1 MLGSSAFIGDWH
13 TNVLS
18 AETLPTYS
26 VRELNNAIGA
36 LLDRG
41 FAPRFVIQATA
52 SRPQVKK
59 GHLWLTLTD
68 GEASI
73 TAVAWASKLKQ
84 LDFVPADG
92 DGVTVIGKL
101 NFWSARASLAVQV
114 LDMRPSLTTVLR
126 RFETVK
132 AQLLEE
138 GVIDPSRRRKLPV
151 YPKRLAVL
159 TSVPSSAL
167 ADMLRTAEERWPLSE
182 LLVVPIP
189 VQGEVSPIICGVLS
203 RLAKQHHQL
212 GLDAI
217 VIARGGGSR
226 EDLMVFDDAEV
237 CRTLATFPVP
247 VVTGLGHE
255 DDLTVADLV
264 ADHRAATPTA
274 AMVTLMPSRE
284 SAQQTIMQ
292 RRSRLSEYKRWRLEQ
307 ANSRLRDRHLLLHAL
322 RPAVTLQRR
331 RNQWQQRQQLLR
343 ALSPQ
348 RWLNRGFAMLNTTN
362 GQPLQSIDD
371 ININEQLQ
379 ILLKD
384 GVIQAVA
391 KTIQANKAS
400 NSQASL

>member
-1 MLGSSAFIGDWH
+1 M
-13 TNVLS
+13 S
-18 AETLPTYS
+18 AESLPTYS
-26 VRELNNAIGA
+26 VRELNNAIGV
-36 LLDRG
+36 LLERG

-59 GHLWLTLTD
+59 GHLWLTLND

-114 LDMRPSLTTVLR
+114 LDIRPSLSTVLR

-138 GVIDPSRRRKLPV
+138 GLIAPSRRRKLPD

-167 ADMLRTAEERWPLSE
+167 ADMLRTAQDRWPLSD

-189 VQGEVSPIICGVLS
+189 VQGEVAPIICRVLS
-203 RLAKQHHQL
+203 RLAELHDQL

-226 EDLMVFDDAEV
+226 EDLIVFDDADV
-237 CRTLATFPVP
+237 CRTLAIFPIP

-274 AMVTLMPSRE
+274 AMVTLMPSKE
-284 SAQQTIMQ
+284 SAQQTIIQ
-292 RRSRLSEYKRWRLEQ
+292 RRTRLSEYKRWRLEQ
-307 ANSRLRDRHLLLHAL
+307 ANSRLKERHVQLHAV
-322 RPAVTLQRR
+322 RPAVALDRR
-331 RNQWQQRQQLLR
+331 RNQWTQRQQLLR

-348 RWLNRGFAMLNTTN
+348 RWLNRGFAMLHTTN
-362 GQPLQSIDD
+362 GQSIQSIDD
-371 ININEQLQ
+371 ISLNEQVQ
-379 ILLKD
+379 IRLKD
-384 GVIQAVA
+384 GVVQAIT
-391 KTIQANKAS
+391 KTIHANEITD
-400 NSQASL
+400 SQASL

>member
-1 MLGSSAFIGDWH
+1 M
-13 TNVLS
+13 S
-18 AETLPTYS
+18 AESLPTYS
-26 VRELNNAIGA
+26 VRELNNAIGV
-36 LLDRG
+36 LLERG

-59 GHLWLTLTD
+59 GHLWLTLSD

-114 LDMRPSLTTVLR
+114 LDIRPSLTTVLR

-138 GVIDPSRRRKLPV
+138 GVIDPSRKRKLPP
-151 YPKRLAVL
+151 YPKRIAVL

-167 ADMLRTAEERWPLSE
+167 ADMLRTAQERWPLSE

-189 VQGEVSPIICGVLS
+189 VQGEVAKVICGVLS
-203 RLAKQHHQL
+203 RLAEQHDQL

-226 EDLMVFDDAEV
+226 EDLMVFDDVDV
-237 CRTLATFPVP
+237 CRMLASFPLP

-274 AMVTLMPSRE
+274 AMVTLMPSKE
-284 SAQQTIMQ
+284 SAQQTIIQ
-292 RRSRLSEYKRWRLEQ
+292 RRTRLSEYKRWRLEKASSQ
-307 ANSRLRDRHLLLHAL
+307 LKDRHLLLRAL
-322 RPAVTLQRR
+322 QPAIALQRR
-331 RNQWQQRQQLLR
+331 RDQWQQRQQLLR

-348 RWLNRGFAMLNTTN
+348 RWLHRGFAMLQTTS
-362 GQPLQSIDD
+362 GQPLQSIHDVSL
-371 ININEQLQ
+371 NEQVQ
-379 ILLKD
+379 IRLKD
-384 GVIQAVA
+384 GVIQAVT
-391 KTIQANKAS
+391 KTIQANKTS

>member
-1 MLGSSAFIGDWH
+1 M
-13 TNVLS
+13 S
-18 AETLPTYS
+18 AESIPTYS
-26 VRELNNAIGA
+26 VRELNNAIGV
-36 LLDRG
+36 LLERG

-59 GHLWLTLTD
+59 GHLWLTLSD

-114 LDMRPSLTTVLR
+114 LDIRPSLTTVLR

-138 GVIDPSRRRKLPV
+138 GIIDPSRRRTLPP
-151 YPKRLAVL
+151 YPKRIAVL

-182 LLVVPIP
+182 LVVVPIP
-189 VQGEVSPIICGVLS
+189 VQGDVAPIICGVLS
-203 RLAKQHHQL
+203 RLAQQHQQL

-217 VIARGGGSR
+217 AIARGGGSR
-226 EDLMVFDDAEV
+226 EDLMVFDDADV
-237 CRTLATFPVP
+237 CRSLATFPLP
-247 VVTGLGHE
+247 VVTGIGHE

-264 ADHRAATPTA
+264 ADHRTATPTA
-274 AMVTLMPSRE
+274 AMVTLMPSKE
-284 SAQQTIMQ
+284 SARQTIIQ
-292 RRSRLSEYKRWRLEQ
+292 RRNRLSESKRWRLEQ
-307 ANSRLRDRHLLLHAL
+307 ASARLKDRQLLLQAL
-322 RPAVTLQRR
+322 RPAVGVQRR
-331 RNQWQQRQQLLR
+331 RDQWQQRQQLLW

-348 RWLNRGFAMLNTTN
+348 RWLNRGFAMLNTTK
-362 GQPLQSIDD
+362 GHPLQSVYD
-371 ININEQLQ
+371 ISPNEQVQ
-379 ILLKD
+379 IRLKD

-391 KTIQANKAS
+391 KTIQADATSDAKAS
-400 NSQASL
+400 L

>member
-1 MLGSSAFIGDWH
+1 M
-13 TNVLS
+13 S
-18 AETLPTYS
+18 AESLPTYS
-26 VRELNNAIGA
+26 VRELNNAIGV
-36 LLDRG
+36 LLERG

-59 GHLWLTLTD
+59 GHLWLTLSD

-114 LDMRPSLTTVLR
+114 LDIRPSLTTVLR

-138 GVIDPSRRRKLPV
+138 GVIDPSRRRKLPA

-167 ADMLRTAEERWPLSE
+167 ADMLRTAKERWPLSD

-189 VQGEVSPIICGVLS
+189 VQGEVAPILCGVLS
-203 RLAKQHHQL
+203 RLAELHNQL

-226 EDLMVFDDAEV
+226 EDLMVFDDADV
-237 CRTLATFPVP
+237 CRTLASFPLP

-274 AMVTLMPSRE
+274 AMVTLMPSKD
-284 SAQQTIMQ
+284 SAQQTIQQ
-292 RRSRLSEYKRWRLEQ
+292 RRTRLSEYKRWRLEQ
-307 ANSRLRDRHLLLHAL
+307 ASSRLKERHLQLHTL
-322 RPAVTLQRR
+322 RPSVSLQRR
-331 RNQWQQRQQLLR
+331 RNQWEQRQQLLL

-348 RWLNRGFAMLNTTN
+348 RWLNRGFAMLHSTN
-362 GQPLQSIDD
+362 GQPIQSIDD
-371 ININEQLQ
+371 ISLNEQVH
-379 ILLKD
+379 IRLKD
-384 GVIQAVA
+384 GLVQAIT
-391 KTIQANKAS
+391 KTIQANEIS
-400 NSQASL
+400 DSQASL

>member
-1 MLGSSAFIGDWH
+1 M
-13 TNVLS
+13 S
-18 AETLPTYS
+18 AESLPTYS
-26 VRELNNAIGA
+26 VRELNNAIGV
-36 LLDRG
+36 LLERG

-59 GHLWLTLTD
+59 GHLWLNLSD

-84 LDFVPADG
+84 LDFVPGDG

-114 LDMRPSLTTVLR
+114 LDIRPSLTTVLR

-138 GVIDPSRRRKLPV
+138 GVIDPSRRRKLPAF
-151 YPKRLAVL
+151 PKRLAVL

-167 ADMLRTAEERWPLSE
+167 ADMLRTAQERWPLSD
-182 LLVVPIP
+182 LLVVAIP
-189 VQGEVSPIICGVLS
+189 VQGEVAPIICGVLN
-203 RLAKQHHQL
+203 RLAELHNQL
-212 GLDAI
+212 ELDAI

-226 EDLMVFDDAEV
+226 EDLMVFDDADL
-237 CRTLATFPVP
+237 CRTLASFPLP

-274 AMVTLMPSRE
+274 AMVTLMPSKE
-284 SAQQTIMQ
+284 SAQQTILQ
-292 RRSRLSEYKRWRLEQ
+292 RRTSLSEYKRWRLEQ
-307 ANSRLRDRHLLLHAL
+307 ASSRLKERHLQLHAV
-322 RPAVTLQRR
+322 RPAVALQRR
-331 RNQWQQRQQLLR
+331 RNQWEQRQQLLL

-348 RWLNRGFAMLNTTN
+348 RWLNRGFAMLHTTN
-362 GQPLQSIDD
+362 GQPIQSIDD
-371 ININEQLQ
+371 ISLNKQVHIR
-379 ILLKD
+379 LKD
-384 GVIQAVA
+384 GVVQAIT
-391 KTIQANKAS
+391 KTIQANEIS
-400 NSQASL
+400 DSQASL

>member
-1 MLGSSAFIGDWH
+1 M
-13 TNVLS
+13 S
-18 AETLPTYS
+18 AESLPTYS
-26 VRELNNAIGA
+26 VRELNNAIGV
-36 LLDRG
+36 LLERG

-59 GHLWLTLTD
+59 GHLWLTLSD

-114 LDMRPSLTTVLR
+114 LDIRPSLSTVLR

-138 GVIDPSRRRKLPV
+138 GLIDSSRRRKLPD

-167 ADMLRTAEERWPLSE
+167 ADMLRTAQDRWPLSD

-189 VQGEVSPIICGVLS
+189 VQGEVAPIICRVLS
-203 RLAKQHHQL
+203 RLAELHDQL
-212 GLDAI
+212 GLNAI

-226 EDLMVFDDAEV
+226 EDLIVFDDADV
-237 CRTLATFPVP
+237 CRTLANFPIP

-274 AMVTLMPSRE
+274 AMVTLMPSKE
-284 SAQQTIMQ
+284 SAQQTIIQ
-292 RRSRLSEYKRWRLEQ
+292 RRTRLSEYKRWRLEQ
-307 ANSRLRDRHLLLHAL
+307 ANSRLKERHVQLNAV
-322 RPAVTLQRR
+322 RPAVALDRR
-331 RNQWQQRQQLLR
+331 RNQWTQRQQLLR

-348 RWLNRGFAMLNTTN
+348 RWLNRGFAMLHTTN
-362 GQPLQSIDD
+362 GQAIQSIDD
-371 ININEQLQ
+371 ISLNEQVQ
-379 ILLKD
+379 IRLKD
-384 GVIQAVA
+384 GVVQAIT
-391 KTIQANKAS
+391 KTIHANEITD
-400 NSQASL
+400 SQASL

>member
-1 MLGSSAFIGDWH
+1 M
-13 TNVLS
+13 S
-18 AETLPTYS
+18 AESLPTYS
-26 VRELNNAIGA
+26 VRELNNAIGV
-36 LLDRG
+36 LLERG

-59 GHLWLTLTD
+59 GHLWLTLSD

-84 LDFVPADG
+84 LHFVPADG

-101 NFWSARASLAVQV
+101 NFWSARASLAVHV
-114 LDMRPSLTTVLR
+114 LDIRPSLSTVLR

-138 GVIDPSRRRKLPV
+138 GLIDPSRRRKLPD

-167 ADMLRTAEERWPLSE
+167 ADMLRTAQDRWPLSD

-189 VQGEVSPIICGVLS
+189 VQGEVAPIICRVLS
-203 RLAKQHHQL
+203 RLAELHDQL

-226 EDLMVFDDAEV
+226 EDLIVFDDADV
-237 CRTLATFPVP
+237 CRTLASFPIP

-274 AMVTLMPSRE
+274 AMVTLMPSKE
-284 SAQQTIMQ
+284 SAQQTIIQ
-292 RRSRLSEYKRWRLEQ
+292 RRTRLSEYKRWRLEQ
-307 ANSRLRDRHLLLHAL
+307 ANSRLKERHVQLHTV
-322 RPAVTLQRR
+322 RPAVALDRR
-331 RNQWQQRQQLLR
+331 RNQWTQRQQLLR

-348 RWLNRGFAMLNTTN
+348 RWLNRGFAMLHKTN
-362 GQPLQSIDD
+362 GQAIQSIDD
-371 ININEQLQ
+371 ISLNEQVQ
-379 ILLKD
+379 IRLKD
-384 GVIQAVA
+384 GVIQAIT
-391 KTIQANKAS
+391 KTIHANEITD
-400 NSQASL
+400 SQASL

>member
-1 MLGSSAFIGDWH
+1 M
-13 TNVLS
+13 S
-18 AETLPTYS
+18 AESLPTYS

-92 DGVTVIGKL
+92 DGVTVISKL

-151 YPKRLAVL
+151 YPNRLAVL

>member
-1 MLGSSAFIGDWH
+1 M
-13 TNVLS
+13 S
-18 AETLPTYS
+18 AESLPTYS
-26 VRELNNAIGA
+26 VRELNNAIGV
-36 LLDRG
+36 LLERG

-59 GHLWLTLTD
+59 GHLWLTLSD

-114 LDMRPSLTTVLR
+114 LDIRPSLSTVLR

-132 AQLLEE
+132 AKLLEE
-138 GVIDPSRRRKLPV
+138 GLIDPSRQRKLPD

-167 ADMLRTAEERWPLSE
+167 ADMLRTAQERWPLSD

-189 VQGEVSPIICGVLS
+189 VQGEVASIICRVLS
-203 RLAKQHHQL
+203 RLAELHDQL

-226 EDLMVFDDAEV
+226 EDLIVFDDVDV
-237 CRTLATFPVP
+237 CRTLANFPLP
-247 VVTGLGHE
+247 VVTGIGHD

-274 AMVTLMPSRE
+274 AMVTLMPSKE
-284 SAQQTIMQ
+284 SAQQTIIQ
-292 RRSRLSEYKRWRLEQ
+292 RRKRLGEYKRWRLEQ
-307 ANSRLRDRHLLLHAL
+307 ANSRLKERQVQLHAL
-322 RPAVTLQRR
+322 RPAVALDRR
-331 RNQWQQRQQLLR
+331 RNQWTQRQQLLR

-348 RWLNRGFAMLNTTN
+348 RWLNRGFAMLHTTN
-362 GQPLQSIDD
+362 GQPVQSIDD
-371 ININEQLQ
+371 ISLNEQVQ
-379 ILLKD
+379 IRLKD
-384 GVIQAVA
+384 GVVQAITE
-391 KTIQANKAS
+391 TIQANEITD
-400 NSQASL
+400 SQASL

>member
-1 MLGSSAFIGDWH
+1 M
-13 TNVLS
+13 S

-331 RNQWQQRQQLLR
+331 RDQWQQRQQLLR

-348 RWLNRGFAMLNTTN
+348 RWLNRGFAMLNRAN
-362 GQPLQSIDD
+362 GQPLQSVYD
-371 ININEQLQ
+371 ISLDEQVQ
-379 ILLKD
+379 IRLKD
-384 GVIQAVA
+384 GVILAVT
-391 KTIQANKAS
+391 KTIQTNETTDSKAT
-400 NSQASL
+400 L

>member
-1 MLGSSAFIGDWH
+1 M
-13 TNVLS
+13 S
-18 AETLPTYS
+18 AESLPTYS
-26 VRELNNAIGA
+26 VRELNNAIGV
-36 LLDRG
+36 LLERG

-59 GHLWLTLTD
+59 GHLWLTLSD

-114 LDMRPSLTTVLR
+114 LDIRPSLSTVLR

-132 AQLLEE
+132 AKLLEE
-138 GVIDPSRRRKLPV
+138 GLIDPSRQRKLPD

-167 ADMLRTAEERWPLSE
+167 ADMLRTAQERWPLSD

-189 VQGEVSPIICGVLS
+189 VQGEVASIICRVLS
-203 RLAKQHHQL
+203 RLAELHDQL

-226 EDLMVFDDAEV
+226 EDLIVFDDVDV
-237 CRTLATFPVP
+237 CRTLANFPIP
-247 VVTGLGHE
+247 VVTGIGHD

-274 AMVTLMPSRE
+274 AMVTLMPSKE
-284 SAQQTIMQ
+284 SAQQTIIQ
-292 RRSRLSEYKRWRLEQ
+292 RRKRLGEYKRWRLEQ
-307 ANSRLRDRHLLLHAL
+307 ANSRLKERQVQLHAL
-322 RPAVTLQRR
+322 RPAVALDRR
-331 RNQWQQRQQLLR
+331 RNQWTQRQQLLR

-348 RWLNRGFAMLNTTN
+348 RWLNRGFAMLHKTN
-362 GQPLQSIDD
+362 GQPVQSIDD
-371 ININEQLQ
+371 IRLNEQVQ
-379 ILLKD
+379 IRLKD
-384 GVIQAVA
+384 GVVQAITE
-391 KTIQANKAS
+391 TIQANEITD
-400 NSQASL
+400 SQASL

>member
-1 MLGSSAFIGDWH
+1 M
-13 TNVLS
+13 S
-18 AETLPTYS
+18 AESLPTYS
-26 VRELNNAIGA
+26 VRELNNAIGV
-36 LLDRG
+36 LLERG

-59 GHLWLTLTD
+59 GHLWLTLSD

-114 LDMRPSLTTVLR
+114 LDIRPSLSTVLR

-138 GVIDPSRRRKLPV
+138 GLIDSSRRRKLPD

-167 ADMLRTAEERWPLSE
+167 ADILRTAQDRWPLSD

-189 VQGEVSPIICGVLS
+189 VQGEVAPIICRVLS
-203 RLAKQHHQL
+203 RLAELHDQI

-226 EDLMVFDDAEV
+226 EDLIVFDDADV
-237 CRTLATFPVP
+237 CRTLANFPIP

-274 AMVTLMPSRE
+274 AMVTLMPSKE
-284 SAQQTIMQ
+284 SAQQTIIQ
-292 RRSRLSEYKRWRLEQ
+292 RRTRLSEYKRWRLEQ
-307 ANSRLRDRHLLLHAL
+307 ANSRLKERHVQLHAV
-322 RPAVTLQRR
+322 RPAVALDRR
-331 RNQWQQRQQLLR
+331 RNQWTQRQQLLR

-348 RWLNRGFAMLNTTN
+348 RWLNRGFAMLHTTN
-362 GQPLQSIDD
+362 GQAIQSIDD
-371 ININEQLQ
+371 ISLNEQVQ
-379 ILLKD
+379 IRLKD
-384 GVIQAVA
+384 GVVQAIT
-391 KTIQANKAS
+391 KTIHANEITD
-400 NSQASL
+400 SQASL

>member
-1 MLGSSAFIGDWH
+1 M
-13 TNVLS
+13 S
-18 AETLPTYS
+18 AESLPTYS
-26 VRELNNAIGA
+26 VRELNNAIGV
-36 LLDRG
+36 LLERG

-59 GHLWLTLTD
+59 GHLWFTLSD

-132 AQLLEE
+132 AQLQEE
-138 GVIDPSRRRKLPV
+138 GVIDPSRRRELPA
-151 YPKRLAVL
+151 YPKRLGIL

-167 ADMLRTAEERWPLSE
+167 ADMLRTAQERWPLSE

-189 VQGEVSPIICGVLS
+189 VQGEVAPIICGVLS
-203 RLAKQHHQL
+203 RLAEQHHQL
-212 GLDAI
+212 RLDAI
-217 VIARGGGSR
+217 VLARGGGSR

-237 CRTLATFPVP
+237 CRKLAFFPLP

-274 AMVTLMPSRE
+274 AMVTLMPSKE

-292 RRSRLSEYKRWRLEQ
+292 RRSRLNEYKRWRLEH
-307 ANSRLRDRHLLLHAL
+307 ASSRLRERHLLLQAL

-331 RNQWQQRQQLLR
+331 RDQWQQRQQLLR

-348 RWLNRGFAMLNTTN
+348 RWLNRGFAMLNTLN
-362 GQPLQSIDD
+362 GHPLQSIDD
-371 ININEQLQ
+371 ISLNEQLQ
-379 ILLKD
+379 IRLKD
-384 GVIQAVA
+384 GVIQAIT
-391 KTIQANKAS
+391 KTIQAIETS
-400 NSQASL
+400 DSQTSH

>member
-1 MLGSSAFIGDWH
+1 M
-13 TNVLS
+13 S
-18 AETLPTYS
+18 AESIPTYS
-26 VRELNNAIGA
+26 VRELNNAIGV
-36 LLDRG
+36 LLERG

-59 GHLWLTLTD
+59 GHLWLTLSD

-114 LDMRPSLTTVLR
+114 LDIRPSLTTVLR

-138 GVIDPSRRRKLPV
+138 GIIDPSRRRTLPP
-151 YPKRLAVL
+151 YPKRIAVL

-182 LLVVPIP
+182 LVVVPIP
-189 VQGEVSPIICGVLS
+189 VQGDVAPIICGVLS
-203 RLAKQHHQL
+203 RLAQQHQQL

-226 EDLMVFDDAEV
+226 EDLMVFDDADV
-237 CRTLATFPVP
+237 CRSLATFPLP
-247 VVTGLGHE
+247 VVTGIGHE

-264 ADHRAATPTA
+264 ADHRTATPTA
-274 AMVTLMPSRE
+274 AMVTLMPSKE
-284 SAQQTIMQ
+284 SARQTIIQ
-292 RRSRLSEYKRWRLEQ
+292 RRNRLSESKRWRLEQ
-307 ANSRLRDRHLLLHAL
+307 ASARLKDRQLLLQAL
-322 RPAVTLQRR
+322 RPAVGVQRR
-331 RNQWQQRQQLLR
+331 RDQWQQRQQLLC

-348 RWLNRGFAMLNTTN
+348 RWLNRGFAMLNTTK
-362 GQPLQSIDD
+362 GHPLQSVYD
-371 ININEQLQ
+371 ISPNQQVQ
-379 ILLKD
+379 IRLKD

-391 KTIQANKAS
+391 KTIQADATSDAKAS
-400 NSQASL
+400 L

>member
-1 MLGSSAFIGDWH
+1 M
-13 TNVLS
+13 S
-18 AETLPTYS
+18 AESLPIYS
-26 VRELNNAIGA
+26 VRELNNAIGV
-36 LLDRG
+36 LLERG

-59 GHLWLTLTD
+59 GHLWLSLSD

-101 NFWSARASLAVQV
+101 NFWSARASLAVQI
-114 LDMRPSLTTVLR
+114 LDIRPSLTTVLR

-138 GVIDPSRRRKLPV
+138 GVIDPSRRRELPP
-151 YPKRLAVL
+151 YPKRLAIL

-167 ADMLRTAEERWPLSE
+167 ADMLRTAQERWPLSE

-189 VQGEVSPIICGVLS
+189 VQGEVAPIICGVLS
-203 RLAKQHHQL
+203 RLAEQHHQL

-237 CRTLATFPVP
+237 CRKLASFPLP

-274 AMVTLMPSRE
+274 AMVTLMPSKE
-284 SAQQTIMQ
+284 SAKQTIMQ

-307 ANSRLRDRHLLLHAL
+307 ANSRLSERRLLLQTLH
-322 RPAVTLQRR
+322 PAVTLQRR
-331 RNQWQQRQQLLR
+331 RDQWQRRQQLLC

>member
-1 MLGSSAFIGDWH
+1 M
-13 TNVLS
+13 S
-18 AETLPTYS
+18 AESLPTYS
-26 VRELNNAIGA
+26 VRELNNAIGV
-36 LLDRG
+36 LLERG

-59 GHLWLTLTD
+59 GHLWLTLSD

-114 LDMRPSLTTVLR
+114 LDIRPSLTTVLR

-138 GVIDPSRRRKLPV
+138 GVIDPSRKRKLPP
-151 YPKRLAVL
+151 YPKRIAVL

-167 ADMLRTAEERWPLSE
+167 ADMLRTAQERWPLSE

-189 VQGEVSPIICGVLS
+189 VQGEVATIICGVLS
-203 RLAKQHHQL
+203 RLAEQHDQL

-226 EDLMVFDDAEV
+226 EDLMVFDDVDV
-237 CRTLATFPVP
+237 CRMLASFPLP

-274 AMVTLMPSRE
+274 AMVTLMPSKE
-284 SAQQTIMQ
+284 SAQQTIIQ
-292 RRSRLSEYKRWRLEQ
+292 RRTRLSEYKRWRLEKASSQ
-307 ANSRLRDRHLLLHAL
+307 LKDRHLLLRAL
-322 RPAVTLQRR
+322 QPAIALQRR
-331 RNQWQQRQQLLR
+331 RDQWQQRQQLLR

-348 RWLNRGFAMLNTTN
+348 RWLHRGFAMLQTTS
-362 GQPLQSIDD
+362 GQPLQSIHDVSL
-371 ININEQLQ
+371 NEQVQ
-379 ILLKD
+379 IRLKD
-384 GVIQAVA
+384 GVIQAVT
-391 KTIQANKAS
+391 KTIQANKTS

>member
-1 MLGSSAFIGDWH
+1 M
-13 TNVLS
+13 S
-18 AETLPTYS
+18 AESLPTYS
-26 VRELNNAIGA
+26 VRELNNAIGV
-36 LLDRG
+36 LLERG

-59 GHLWLTLTD
+59 GHLWLTLSD
-68 GEASI
+68 GDASI
-73 TAVAWASKLKQ
+73 TGVAWASKLKQ

-138 GVIDPSRRRKLPV
+138 GVIDPGRRRKLPA

-167 ADMLRTAEERWPLSE
+167 ADMLRTAQERWPLSE

-189 VQGEVSPIICGVLS
+189 VQGEVAPIICGVLS
-203 RLAKQHHQL
+203 RLAEQHHQL
-212 GLDAI
+212 RLDAI
-217 VIARGGGSR
+217 VLARGGGSR
-226 EDLMVFDDAEV
+226 EDLMVFDDADV
-237 CRTLATFPVP
+237 CRILASFPLP

-274 AMVTLMPSRE
+274 AMVTLMPSKE
-284 SAQQTIMQ
+284 SAQQTISQ
-292 RRSRLSEYKRWRLEQ
+292 RRTRLSEYKRWRLEQ
-307 ANSRLRDRHLLLHAL
+307 ASSRLKERHLQLHTL
-322 RPAVTLQRR
+322 RPAVALQRR
-331 RNQWQQRQQLLR
+331 RNQWEQRQQLLL

-348 RWLNRGFAMLNTTN
+348 RWLHRGFAMLHTAN
-362 GQPLQSIDD
+362 GQPVQSIDD
-371 ININEQLQ
+371 ICLNEQVH
-379 ILLKD
+379 IRLKD
-384 GVIQAVA
+384 GVVQAIT
-391 KTIQANKAS
+391 KTIQANES
-400 NSQASL
+400 SDSQASL

>member
-1 MLGSSAFIGDWH
+1 M
-13 TNVLS
+13 S
-18 AETLPTYS
+18 AESLPTYS

-322 RPAVTLQRR
+322 RPAITLQRR

-400 NSQASL
+400 NSQATL

>member
-1 MLGSSAFIGDWH
+1 M
-13 TNVLS
+13 S

-151 YPKRLAVL
+151 YPNRLAVL

-331 RNQWQQRQQLLR
+331 RDQWQQRQQLLR

>member
-1 MLGSSAFIGDWH
+1 M
-13 TNVLS
+13 
-18 AETLPTYS
+18 
-26 VRELNNAIGA
+26 
-36 LLDRG
+36 
-41 FAPRFVIQATA
+41 IQATA

-59 GHLWLTLTD
+59 GHLWFTLSD

-138 GVIDPSRRRKLPV
+138 GVIDPGRRRKLPA

-167 ADMLRTAEERWPLSE
+167 ADMLRTAHERWPLSE

-189 VQGEVSPIICGVLS
+189 VQGEVAPIICGVLS
-203 RLAKQHHQL
+203 RLAEQHHQL
-212 GLDAI
+212 RLDAI
-217 VIARGGGSR
+217 VLARGGGSR

-237 CRTLATFPVP
+237 CRKLAFFPLP

-274 AMVTLMPSRE
+274 AMVTLMPSKE

-292 RRSRLSEYKRWRLEQ
+292 RRSRLNEYKRWRLEH
-307 ANSRLRDRHLLLHAL
+307 ASSRLRERHLLLQAL

-331 RNQWQQRQQLLR
+331 RDQWQQRQQLLR

-348 RWLNRGFAMLNTTN
+348 RWLNRGFAMLNTLN
-362 GQPLQSIDD
+362 GHPLQSIDD
-371 ININEQLQ
+371 ISLNEQLQ
-379 ILLKD
+379 IRLKD
-384 GVIQAVA
+384 GVIQAIT
-391 KTIQANKAS
+391 KTIQAIETS
-400 NSQASL
+400 DSQTSH

>member
-1 MLGSSAFIGDWH
+1 M
-13 TNVLS
+13 S
-18 AETLPTYS
+18 AESLPTYS
-26 VRELNNAIGA
+26 VRELNNAIGV
-36 LLDRG
+36 LLERG

-52 SRPQVKK
+52 SRPQIKK
-59 GHLWLTLTD
+59 GHLWLTLSD

-84 LDFVPADG
+84 LDFVPGDG

-114 LDMRPSLTTVLR
+114 LDIRPSLTTVLR

-138 GVIDPSRRRKLPV
+138 GVINPSRRRKLPAF
-151 YPKRLAVL
+151 PKRLAVL

-167 ADMLRTAEERWPLSE
+167 ADMLRTAQERWPLSD

-189 VQGEVSPIICGVLS
+189 VQGEVAPIICGVLN
-203 RLAKQHHQL
+203 RLAELHNQL
-212 GLDAI
+212 ELDAI

-226 EDLMVFDDAEV
+226 EDLMVFDDADL
-237 CRTLATFPVP
+237 CRTLASFPLP

-274 AMVTLMPSRE
+274 AMVTLMPSKE
-284 SAQQTIMQ
+284 SAQQTILQ
-292 RRSRLSEYKRWRLEQ
+292 RRTSLSEYKRWRLEQ
-307 ANSRLRDRHLLLHAL
+307 ASSRLKERHLQLHAV
-322 RPAVTLQRR
+322 RPAVALQRR
-331 RNQWQQRQQLLR
+331 RNQWEQRQQLLL

-348 RWLNRGFAMLNTTN
+348 RWLNRGFAMLHTTN
-362 GQPLQSIDD
+362 GQPIQSIDD
-371 ININEQLQ
+371 ISLNKQVHIR
-379 ILLKD
+379 LKD
-384 GVIQAVA
+384 GVVQAIT
-391 KTIQANKAS
+391 KTIQANEIS
-400 NSQASL
+400 DSQASL

>member
-1 MLGSSAFIGDWH
+1 M
-13 TNVLS
+13 S
-18 AETLPTYS
+18 AESIPTYS
-26 VRELNNAIGA
+26 VRELNNAIGV
-36 LLDRG
+36 LLERG

-59 GHLWLTLTD
+59 GHLWLTLSD

-114 LDMRPSLTTVLR
+114 LDIRPSLTTVLR

-138 GVIDPSRRRKLPV
+138 GIIDPSRRRTLPP
-151 YPKRLAVL
+151 YPKRIAVL

-167 ADMLRTAEERWPLSE
+167 ADILRTAEERWPLSE
-182 LLVVPIP
+182 LVVLPIP
-189 VQGEVSPIICGVLS
+189 VQGDVAPIICGVLS
-203 RLAKQHHQL
+203 RLAQQHQQL

-226 EDLMVFDDAEV
+226 EDLMVFDDADV
-237 CRTLATFPVP
+237 CRSLATFPLP
-247 VVTGLGHE
+247 VVTGIGHE

-264 ADHRAATPTA
+264 ADHRTATPTA
-274 AMVTLMPSRE
+274 AMVTLMPSKE
-284 SAQQTIMQ
+284 SARQTIIQ
-292 RRSRLSEYKRWRLEQ
+292 RRNRLSESKRWRLEQ
-307 ANSRLRDRHLLLHAL
+307 ASARLKDRQLLLQAL
-322 RPAVTLQRR
+322 RPAVGVQRR
-331 RNQWQQRQQLLR
+331 RDQWQQRQQLLC

-348 RWLNRGFAMLNTTN
+348 RWLNRGFAMLNTTK
-362 GQPLQSIDD
+362 GHPLQSVYD
-371 ININEQLQ
+371 ISPNEQVQ
-379 ILLKD
+379 IRLKD

-391 KTIQANKAS
+391 KTIQADATSDAKAS
-400 NSQASL
+400 L

>member
-1 MLGSSAFIGDWH
+1 M
-13 TNVLS
+13 S
-18 AETLPTYS
+18 AESIPTYS
-26 VRELNNAIGA
+26 VRELNNAIGV
-36 LLDRG
+36 LLERG

-59 GHLWLTLTD
+59 GHLWLTLSD

-114 LDMRPSLTTVLR
+114 LDIRPSLTTVLR

-138 GVIDPSRRRKLPV
+138 GIIDPSRRRTLPP
-151 YPKRLAVL
+151 YPKRIAVL

-167 ADMLRTAEERWPLSE
+167 ADILRTAEERWPLSE
-182 LLVVPIP
+182 LVVVPIP
-189 VQGEVSPIICGVLS
+189 VQGDVAPIICGVLS
-203 RLAKQHHQL
+203 RLAQQHQQL

-226 EDLMVFDDAEV
+226 EDLMVFDDADV
-237 CRTLATFPVP
+237 CRSLATFPLP
-247 VVTGLGHE
+247 VVTGIGHE

-264 ADHRAATPTA
+264 ADHRTATPTA
-274 AMVTLMPSRE
+274 AMVTLMPSKE
-284 SAQQTIMQ
+284 SARQTIIQ
-292 RRSRLSEYKRWRLEQ
+292 RRNRLSESKRWRLEQ
-307 ANSRLRDRHLLLHAL
+307 ASARLKDRQLLLQAL
-322 RPAVTLQRR
+322 RPAVGVQRR
-331 RNQWQQRQQLLR
+331 RDQWQQRQQLLC

-348 RWLNRGFAMLNTTN
+348 RWLNRGFAMLNTTK
-362 GQPLQSIDD
+362 GQPLQSVYD
-371 ININEQLQ
+371 ISPNEQVQ
-379 ILLKD
+379 IRLKD

-391 KTIQANKAS
+391 KTIQADATSDAKAS
-400 NSQASL
+400 L

>member
-1 MLGSSAFIGDWH
+1 M
-13 TNVLS
+13 S
-18 AETLPTYS
+18 AESLPTYS
-26 VRELNNAIGA
+26 VRELNNAIGV
-36 LLDRG
+36 LLERG

-59 GHLWLTLTD
+59 GHLWLTLSD

-114 LDMRPSLTTVLR
+114 LDIRPSLSTVLR

-138 GVIDPSRRRKLPV
+138 GLIDPSRRRKLPD

-167 ADMLRTAEERWPLSE
+167 ADMLRTAQDRWPLSD

-189 VQGEVSPIICGVLS
+189 VQGEVAPIICRVLS
-203 RLAKQHHQL
+203 RLAELHDQL

-226 EDLMVFDDAEV
+226 EDLIVFDDADV
-237 CRTLATFPVP
+237 CRTLANFPIP

-274 AMVTLMPSRE
+274 AMVTLMPSKE
-284 SAQQTIMQ
+284 SAQQTINQ
-292 RRSRLSEYKRWRLEQ
+292 RRTRLSEYKRWRLEQ
-307 ANSRLRDRHLLLHAL
+307 ANSRLKERHVQLHAV
-322 RPAVTLQRR
+322 RPAVALDRR
-331 RNQWQQRQQLLR
+331 RNQWTQRQQLLR

-348 RWLNRGFAMLNTTN
+348 RWLNRGFAMLHTTN
-362 GQPLQSIDD
+362 GQAIQSIDD
-371 ININEQLQ
+371 ISLNEQVQ
-379 ILLKD
+379 IRLKD
-384 GVIQAVA
+384 GVVQAITE
-391 KTIQANKAS
+391 TIQANEITD
-400 NSQASL
+400 SQASL

>member
-1 MLGSSAFIGDWH
+1 M
-13 TNVLS
+13 S

-151 YPKRLAVL
+151 YPNRLAVL

-322 RPAVTLQRR
+322 RPAITLQRR

>member
-1 MLGSSAFIGDWH
+1 M
-13 TNVLS
+13 S
-18 AETLPTYS
+18 AESLPTYS

-400 NSQASL
+400 NSQATL

>member
-1 MLGSSAFIGDWH
+1 M
-13 TNVLS
+13 S
-18 AETLPTYS
+18 AESIPTYS
-26 VRELNNAIGA
+26 VRELNNAIGV
-36 LLDRG
+36 LLERG

-59 GHLWLTLTD
+59 GHLWLTLSD

-114 LDMRPSLTTVLR
+114 LDIRPSLTTVLR

-138 GVIDPSRRRKLPV
+138 GIIDPSRRRTLPA
-151 YPKRLAVL
+151 YPKRIAVL

-182 LLVVPIP
+182 LVVVPIP
-189 VQGEVSPIICGVLS
+189 VQGDVAPIICGVLS
-203 RLAKQHHQL
+203 RLAQQHQQL

-226 EDLMVFDDAEV
+226 EDLMVFDDADV
-237 CRTLATFPVP
+237 CRSLATFPLP
-247 VVTGLGHE
+247 VVTGIGHE

-264 ADHRAATPTA
+264 ADHRTATPTA
-274 AMVTLMPSRE
+274 AMVTLMPSKE
-284 SAQQTIMQ
+284 SARQTIIQ
-292 RRSRLSEYKRWRLEQ
+292 RRNRLSESKRWRLEQ
-307 ANSRLRDRHLLLHAL
+307 ASARLKDRQLLLQAL
-322 RPAVTLQRR
+322 RPAVGVQRR
-331 RNQWQQRQQLLR
+331 RDQWQQRQQLLC

-348 RWLNRGFAMLNTTN
+348 RWLNRGFAMLNTTK
-362 GQPLQSIDD
+362 GHPLQSVYD
-371 ININEQLQ
+371 ISPNEQVQ
-379 ILLKD
+379 IRLKD

-391 KTIQANKAS
+391 KTIQADATSDAKAS
-400 NSQASL
+400 L

>member
-1 MLGSSAFIGDWH
+1 M
-13 TNVLS
+13 S
-18 AETLPTYS
+18 AESIPTYS
-26 VRELNNAIGA
+26 VRELNNAIGV
-36 LLDRG
+36 LLERG

-59 GHLWLTLTD
+59 GHLWLTLSD

-114 LDMRPSLTTVLR
+114 LDIRPSLTTVLR

-138 GVIDPSRRRKLPV
+138 GIIDPSRRRTLPP
-151 YPKRLAVL
+151 YPKRIAVL

-182 LLVVPIP
+182 LVVVPIP
-189 VQGEVSPIICGVLS
+189 VQGDVAPIICGVIS
-203 RLAKQHHQL
+203 RLAQQHQQL

-226 EDLMVFDDAEV
+226 EDLMVFDDADV
-237 CRTLATFPVP
+237 CRSLATFPLP
-247 VVTGLGHE
+247 VVTGIGHE

-264 ADHRAATPTA
+264 ADHRTATPTA
-274 AMVTLMPSRE
+274 AMVTLMPSKE
-284 SAQQTIMQ
+284 SARQTIIQ
-292 RRSRLSEYKRWRLEQ
+292 RRNRLSESKRWRLEQ
-307 ANSRLRDRHLLLHAL
+307 ASARLKDRQLLLQAL
-322 RPAVTLQRR
+322 RPAVGVQRR
-331 RNQWQQRQQLLR
+331 RDQWQQRQQLLC

-348 RWLNRGFAMLNTTN
+348 RWLNRGFAMLSTTK
-362 GQPLQSIDD
+362 GHPLQSVYD
-371 ININEQLQ
+371 ISPNEQVQ
-379 ILLKD
+379 IRLKD

-391 KTIQANKAS
+391 KTIQADATSDAKAS
-400 NSQASL
+400 L

>member
-1 MLGSSAFIGDWH
+1 
-13 TNVLS
+13 LS
-18 AETLPTYS
+18 AESIPTYS
-26 VRELNNAIGA
+26 VRELNNAIGI
-36 LLDRG
+36 LLERG

-59 GHLWLTLTD
+59 GHLWLTLSD

-114 LDMRPSLTTVLR
+114 LDIRPSLTTVLR

-138 GVIDPSRRRKLPV
+138 GIIDPSRRRTLPP
-151 YPKRLAVL
+151 YPKRIAVL
-159 TSVPSSAL
+159 TGVPSSAL

-182 LLVVPIP
+182 LVVVPIP
-189 VQGEVSPIICGVLS
+189 VQGDVAPIICGVLS
-203 RLAKQHHQL
+203 RLAQQHQQL

-226 EDLMVFDDAEV
+226 EDLMVFDDADV
-237 CRTLATFPVP
+237 CRSLATFPLP
-247 VVTGLGHE
+247 VVTGIGHE

-264 ADHRAATPTA
+264 ADHRTATPTA
-274 AMVTLMPSRE
+274 AMVTLMPSKE
-284 SAQQTIMQ
+284 SARQTIIQ
-292 RRSRLSEYKRWRLEQ
+292 RRNRLSESKRWRLEQ
-307 ANSRLRDRHLLLHAL
+307 ASARLKDRQLLLQAL
-322 RPAVTLQRR
+322 RPAVGVQRR
-331 RNQWQQRQQLLR
+331 RDQWQQRQQLLC

-348 RWLNRGFAMLNTTN
+348 RWLNRGFAMLNTTK
-362 GQPLQSIDD
+362 GHPLQSVYD
-371 ININEQLQ
+371 ISPNEQVQ
-379 ILLKD
+379 IRLKD

-391 KTIQANKAS
+391 KTIQADATSDAKAS
-400 NSQASL
+400 L

>member
-1 MLGSSAFIGDWH
+1 M
-13 TNVLS
+13 S
-18 AETLPTYS
+18 AESLPTYS
-26 VRELNNAIGA
+26 VRELNNAIGV
-36 LLDRG
+36 LLERG

-59 GHLWLTLTD
+59 GHLWLTLSD

-114 LDMRPSLTTVLR
+114 LDIRPSLSTVLR

-138 GVIDPSRRRKLPV
+138 GLIDSSRRRKLPD

-167 ADMLRTAEERWPLSE
+167 ADMLRTAQDRWPLSD

-189 VQGEVSPIICGVLS
+189 VQGDVAPIICRVLS
-203 RLAKQHHQL
+203 RLADLHDQL

-226 EDLMVFDDAEV
+226 EDLIVFDDADV
-237 CRTLATFPVP
+237 CRTLANFPIP

-274 AMVTLMPSRE
+274 AMVTLMPSKE
-284 SAQQTIMQ
+284 SAQQTIIQ
-292 RRSRLSEYKRWRLEQ
+292 RRTRLSEYKRWRLEQ
-307 ANSRLRDRHLLLHAL
+307 ANSRLKERHVQLHAV
-322 RPAVTLQRR
+322 RPAVALDRR
-331 RNQWQQRQQLLR
+331 RNQWTQRQQLLR

-348 RWLNRGFAMLNTTN
+348 RWLNRGFAMLHTTN
-362 GQPLQSIDD
+362 GQAIQSIDD
-371 ININEQLQ
+371 ISLNEQVQ
-379 ILLKD
+379 IRLKD
-384 GVIQAVA
+384 GVVQAIT
-391 KTIQANKAS
+391 KTIHANEITD
-400 NSQASL
+400 SQASL